1 MSAETLQMISIFAF
15 FLAAV
20 FFIVGIVLFFRLDV
34 RSIVDDLSG
43 RKAERQIREL
53 REQNIHPQA
62 GGKMTEPL
70 QNRRRAELED
80 EETTVLEE
88 VTTVLEEETTV
99 LKEGEGKLLGNGYR
113 LWLNEVIVH
122 TEEEV

>member
-88 VTTVLEEETTV
+88 VTTVL
-99 LKEGEGKLLGNGYR
+99 KEGEGKLLGNGYR